1 MSAVLHPTDG
11 DPPDPY
17 ADFAAGRDDDPPV
30 TVIAEGAEWD
40 ENAIPP
46 RPWIVPGYL
55 MRGAVTV
62 LSGPGSAGKSMLAV
76 LWCCALAS
84 GEKIGHFAPRHPAT
98 VLTYNVE
105 DDHDEQRRRF
115 SATLR
120 QLRQPISALA
130 DRVTRLWPAGI
141 GTLFARDTMT
151 GTLRPTDAMAAIEE
165 HIAERR
171 PDVLIL
177 DPLVELHDAEENDN
191 TALRAVMAKL
201 RGIAAEHNC
210 AVLVLHH
217 GRKGIAGSPG
227 DPDSLRGASSIVGA
241 ARVVLTVLTMDETE
255 AERLGIAKTERRSY
269 FRLDGAKSN
278 YAPIDEAEWF
288 ERVEHQ
294 LANGD
299 RVAAAWPWQPPS
311 PFRDLTTADVNAA
324 LDRIAAGPAPGI
336 LYAPTQRGNATHWA
350 GNVLMED
357 YAMPE
362 GQARAVIGAWLKSGL
377 LVVQSAYDAAQRKER
392 KGVTVD
398 NSRRPT

>member
-1 MSAVLHPTDG
+1 MMAVLQPIDC
-11 DPPDPY
+11 DNADIY
-17 ADFAAGRDDDPPV
+17 AGFVGGNDSDDAVVVHAD
-30 TVIAEGAEWD
+30 TTEWN
-40 ENAIPP
+40 ESEIPR

-76 LWCCALAS
+76 LWCCALAA
-84 GEKIGHFAPRHPAT
+84 GEKAGHFSPRQQFK
-98 VLTYNVE
+98 VLNYNVE

-120 QLRQPISALA
+120 QLQLSPSAISG
-130 DRVTRLWPAGI
+130 RVVRLWPAGI
-141 GTLFARDTMT
+141 GTLFARDAMT
-151 GTLRPTDAMAAIEE
+151 GTLRQTDAMAALEAHISE
-165 HIAERR
+165 HQ
-171 PDVLIL
+171 PDVLML

-201 RGIAAEHNC
+201 RGIAADHHC

-255 AERLGIAKTERRSY
+255 AERLGIRKEERRSY

-288 ERVEHQ
+288 QRIEHE

-299 RVAAAWPWQPPS
+299 RVAAAWPWKPPT
-311 PFRDLTTADVNAA
+311 PFQDTTPAA
-324 LDRIAAGPAPGI
+324 LNQALNRIAQGLGPEQ
-336 LYAPTQRGNATHWA
+336 LYGASRKGGSTRWA
-350 GNVLMED
+350 GTVLMQELGVPD
-357 YAMPE
+357 KQAAAM
-362 GQARAVIGAWLKSGL
+362 ISSWLKSGL
-377 LVVQSAYDAAQRKER
+377 LFEVETRDQ
-392 KGVTVD
+392 
-398 NSRRPT
+398 SRRPTTGVQVNDAQRPG